1 MGKPKLSFDVD
12 ADKVVAI
19 RDYIRDHAAEIS
31 FLRFPKD
38 MKVTKVENATIK
50 MANGEPNSFHV
61 YGTLRGDYPK
71 GDDSMSD
78 VWHFSCTCRIRRGE
92 DDAPVVCD
100 LTQVSNEGGY

>member
-1 MGKPKLSFDVD
+1 MGKPKLSFDGD

-38 MKVTKVENATIK
+38 MKVERVEISRIEKTADF
-50 MANGEPNSFHV
+50 PDLLRV
-61 YGTLRGDYPK
+61 YGILKGEYPK
-71 GDDSMSD
+71 GDGSLSKP
-78 VWHFSCTCRIRRGE
+78 WPFSCTCRIRRGE
-92 DDAPVVCD
+92 DDAPVVYD